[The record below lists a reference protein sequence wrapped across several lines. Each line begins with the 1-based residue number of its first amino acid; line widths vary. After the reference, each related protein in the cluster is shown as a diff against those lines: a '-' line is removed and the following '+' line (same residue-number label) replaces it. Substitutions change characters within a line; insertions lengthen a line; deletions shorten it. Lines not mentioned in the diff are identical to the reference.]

1 MPRLTVTAPPST
13 STAVQFVFSVPLDL
27 MNAMYFTSLV
37 PNMAGAEGWPVKVRE
52 QMTPDLLAE
61 LDFLY
66 NYPAGDPAIVGTLQD
81 FLFAHPAVWDDVESL
96 VRFVRNTPAGTGSS
110 EAHPG
115 IQGLIYEATFRYLDE
130 TEVAPYR
137 NMPQRE
143 AIEARMRSL
152 GDRDAGSIM
161 AQYDRPEE
169 LRERIARLIERFY
182 EEHYRDELPRRRPA
196 LERSIT
202 AHAGATKEEAFA
214 VIRKL
219 TGRPSLCV
227 EDEEVCPGPYAAL
240 IFCPSVDVG
249 PYLSCADIGG
259 PRPVHGMFYPC
270 EAAFTDGPGYGSE
283 ETVRMARLY
292 KALGDEQRLRIL
304 QMLHGRE
311 MYAQEIVD
319 RMDVHQSVIS
329 RHLSFLR
336 AVGLV
341 RVRKHNNMK
350 FFSLNPGVAGD
361 LGRTLDLFANAVE
374 REA

>member
-1 MPRLTVTAPPST
+1 
-13 STAVQFVFSVPLDL
+13 VQFVFSVPLDL

-37 PNMAGAEGWPVKVRE
+37 PDMAGAEGWPVRVRE
-52 QMTPDLLAE
+52 QMAPDLLAE

-81 FLFAHPAVWDDVESL
+81 FLFAHPAVWDDVASL
-96 VRFVRNTPAGTGSS
+96 VEFVRNTPVGLG
-110 EAHPG
+110 EPKVHPG
-115 IQGLIYEATFRYLDE
+115 IQGLIYEATFRYLDQAD
-130 TEVAPYR
+130 TMPYK
-137 NMPQRE
+137 NMPPRE
-143 AIEARMRSL
+143 AVEARMRAL
-152 GDRDAGSIM
+152 DDRDADAIM
-161 AQYDRPEE
+161 AHFDRPEE

-182 EEHYRDELPRRRPA
+182 EEHYREELPRRRPA

-202 AHAGATKEEAFA
+202 AHTGATREEAFA

-227 EDEEVCPGPYAAL
+227 EDEDICPGPYSAL

-259 PRPVHGMFYPC
+259 PQPVHGLFYPC
-270 EAAFTDGPGYGSE
+270 EAAFTGNSSPDAE
-283 ETVRMARLY
+283 ETTRMARVY

-304 QMLHGRE
+304 HLLQHRE

-341 RVRKHNNMK
+341 QVRKHNNMK
-350 FFSLNPGVAGD
+350 FFSLNPAITGE
-361 LGRTLDLFANAVE
+361 LGKTLDLFAGAVL